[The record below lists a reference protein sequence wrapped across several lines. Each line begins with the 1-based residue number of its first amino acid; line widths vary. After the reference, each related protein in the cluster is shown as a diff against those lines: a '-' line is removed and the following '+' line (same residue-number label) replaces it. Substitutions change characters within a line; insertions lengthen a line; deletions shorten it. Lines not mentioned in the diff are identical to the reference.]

1 MQELANINADLVT
14 YCQRQGM
21 PFAVFEDWSSI
32 LATTR
37 DIASGKVSVQD
48 VAQEALKKE
57 QGNKS

>member
-1 MQELANINADLVT
+1 
-14 YCQRQGM
+14 M

-48 VAQEALKKE
+48 VAQEALKRE

>member
-1 MQELANINADLVT
+1 MNADLVT

-48 VAQEALKKE
+48 VAQEALKRE